1 MGSIIVLD
9 SFVHIIP
16 VLDIKD
22 GLVVRA
28 LMGNRETYQPIET
41 PLSSTANVLDVA
53 NGLRTLYPFPAF
65 YVADLNR
72 IERRREGAAL
82 GQLRPLLSTA
92 NIWLDAGFS
101 EQDQLDT
108 VLATDGIFPVL
119 GSESQA
125 DASVLETFHA
135 NPRLI
140 LSLDFRGDEFVGPLS
155 ILESAETWPSRVIV
169 MTLGRVGA
177 SLGPDFDRLAE
188 IKRRA
193 GNRTVIA
200 AGGIRN
206 LHDLE
211 RLETMGISAALAA
224 TSLHNGALTPEA
236 ISSLMKN
243 ESVKPR

>member
-9 SFVHIIP
+9 SLVHIIP

-65 YVADLNR
+65 YVADLDR

-82 GQLRPLLSTA
+82 DQLRPLLSTA

-125 DASVLETFHA
+125 DSSVLETFHA

-155 ILESAETWPSRVIV
+155 ILESAETWPSHVIV
-169 MTLGRVGA
+169 MTLGRIGA
-177 SLGPDFDRLAE
+177 NAGPDFDRLGE
-188 IKRRA
+188 IKHRA
-193 GNRTVIA
+193 GNRAVIA

-211 RLETMGISAALAA
+211 RLESMGISAALVA

-243 ESVKPR
+243 ESIWHG